1 MLRMYFGGR
10 FFEKMALAGVY
21 LAGTI
26 LIGCSSAPDPQPT
39 KKEIRQDAEGFFQK
53 MEREENKP
61 SPSP

>member
-1 MLRMYFGGR
+1 MIRVNLVRG
-10 FFEKMALAGVY
+10 FFENMVLAGVC
-21 LAGTI
+21 LAATI